1 MCRSI
6 DIVDYNDPAKSSVI
20 QEIIMANKIG
30 GIAVALADKLNI
42 SPVKALELFYESRT
56 CENLHNKATGLYLFG
71 DLYIADE
78 FVLEKQT
85 A

>member
-1 MCRSI
+1 MTELKK
-6 DIVDYNDPAKSSVI
+6 YNDPAKSPVI

-30 GIAVALADKLNI
+30 GIAVALAEKLNI
-42 SPVKALELFYESRT
+42 SPVKALEMFYESRT
-56 CENLHNKATGLYLFG
+56 CEHLHNKATGLYLLG